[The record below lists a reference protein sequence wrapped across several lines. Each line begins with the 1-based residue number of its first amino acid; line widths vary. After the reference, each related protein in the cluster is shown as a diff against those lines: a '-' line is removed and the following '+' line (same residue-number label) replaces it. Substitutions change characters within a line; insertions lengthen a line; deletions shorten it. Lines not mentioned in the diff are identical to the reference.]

1 MRGSLEED
9 VARFD
14 VGEEQAVRIACDG
27 RTLDLLDLGGFLVK
41 RYVERQ
47 RTVDDDVTQLS
58 AIAHLGEQSGF
69 GRGEHARQQLLRR
82 CDAGDLRRL
91 DTDQVGDARQVA
103 DQDGFLFEVG
113 LRNHRYVRDDQQL
126 GIVRHFDYRYVAQR
140 AFRGEQTC
148 VLVQDAA
155 HVLVR
160 GNQTLHQYVGLARN
174 DGIDSQIDALHVVAL
189 GDYFENVAIDILFL
203 ANLLDD
209 LGIAEQNRLYQTF
222 LISCIDGCQ
231 RVGVLTVS
239 DCKALLTFFSCLF
252 DNFTQML
259 HGLCVF
265 NIIVWLFI
273 DDFVS
278 VGGDD
283 QLLVGR
289 NDGHL
294 DLRIRCGNDLVF
306 AAKTFVDLP
315 VEVHA
320 HKFEAFADLLAGFG

>member
-1 MRGSLEED
+1 MP
-9 VARFD
+9 
-14 VGEEQAVRIACDG
+14 
-27 RTLDLLDLGGFLVK
+27 
-41 RYVERQ
+41 
-47 RTVDDDVTQLS
+47 
-58 AIAHLGEQSGF
+58 F
-69 GRGEHARQQLLRR
+69 G
-82 CDAGDLRRL
+82 
-91 DTDQVGDARQVA
+91 
-103 DQDGFLFEVG
+103 
-113 LRNHRYVRDDQQL
+113 
-126 GIVRHFDYRYVAQR
+126 
-140 AFRGEQTC
+140 GEQTC

-294 DLRIRCGNDLVF
+294 DL
-306 AAKTFVDLP
+306 
-315 VEVHA
+315 
-320 HKFEAFADLLAGFG
+320 